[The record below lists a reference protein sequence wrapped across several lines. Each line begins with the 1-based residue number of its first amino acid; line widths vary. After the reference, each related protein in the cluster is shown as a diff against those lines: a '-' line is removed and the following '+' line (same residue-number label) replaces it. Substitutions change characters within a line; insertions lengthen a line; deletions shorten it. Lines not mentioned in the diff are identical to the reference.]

1 MKATS
6 STRPSELK
14 VTGTLSGFRVLRIKN
29 DLAGI
34 GGVVVV
40 GVVVVLV
47 VVVLVGVT
55 VDDGVWEQSY
65 SGHGQP
71 SGHSA

>member
-1 MKATS
+1 M
-6 STRPSELK
+6 
-14 VTGTLSGFRVLRIKN
+14 LRIKN

-34 GGVVVV
+34 GGIVVV

-47 VVVLVGVT
+47 VVDLSVVGLVGVT
-55 VDDGVWEQSY
+55 VDDACEQSY
-65 SGHGQP
+65 SGHGHP

>member
-1 MKATS
+1 M
-6 STRPSELK
+6 
-14 VTGTLSGFRVLRIKN
+14 LRIKN

-34 GGVVVV
+34 GGIVVV

-47 VVVLVGVT
+47 VVVLVVVGLVGVT
-55 VDDGVWEQSY
+55 VDDACEQSY
-65 SGHGQP
+65 SGHGHP

>member
-1 MKATS
+1 M
-6 STRPSELK
+6 
-14 VTGTLSGFRVLRIKN
+14 LRIKN

-34 GGVVVV
+34 GGIVVV

-47 VVVLVGVT
+47 VVVLVVVGLVGVT
-55 VDDGVWEQSY
+55 VDDDVCEQSY
-65 SGHGQP
+65 SGHGHP